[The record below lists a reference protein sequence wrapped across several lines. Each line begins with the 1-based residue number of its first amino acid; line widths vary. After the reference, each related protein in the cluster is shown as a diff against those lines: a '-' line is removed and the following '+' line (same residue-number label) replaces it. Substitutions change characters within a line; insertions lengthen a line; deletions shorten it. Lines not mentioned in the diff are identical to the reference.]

1 MSRTLPQLNRIVV
14 KIGSSS
20 LCHENGKIN
29 PGLIET
35 LSGEIAFL
43 IQKGIQ
49 VVLVSSGAVAAGR
62 NLLNESGT
70 SIENKQAAAAIG
82 QPILLGTFQRFFQVH
97 DLTTA
102 QVLLTHDDLHD
113 RSRYLSARNTLEN
126 LLDHN
131 IIPII
136 NENDTVS
143 TEEIQFSDNDFLAAL
158 CTNLVSADLFIIL
171 SNIDGIGEQDP
182 NDDPET
188 VIYQT
193 LSVEE
198 LEKLKE
204 RFPRNISVGINRG
217 GIFTKLEAPI
227 MAAQYGVPTII
238 ANSHTDSILRRLIKG
253 EDLGTYIKPTD
264 TNLNSRKAYLAHALK
279 PKAKLIIDNGAAH
292 AIQSKKASLLPS
304 GIIKTE
310 GTFQRGDGVLCCL
323 SNGTEI
329 ARGIVEYNRGE
340 IDQIAGRQSSE
351 IEVILGFRRRRGI
364 IHRDNMVITK
374 GNKTI

>member
-1 MSRTLPQLNRIVV
+1 
-14 KIGSSS
+14 
-20 LCHENGKIN
+20 
-29 PGLIET
+29 
-35 LSGEIAFL
+35 
-43 IQKGIQ
+43 
-49 VVLVSSGAVAAGR
+49 
-62 NLLNESGT
+62 
-70 SIENKQAAAAIG
+70 
-82 QPILLGTFQRFFQVH
+82 
-97 DLTTA
+97 
-102 QVLLTHDDLHD
+102 VLLTHDDLHD

-126 LLDHN
+126 LLDHS

-182 NDDPET
+182 NDNPET
-188 VIYQT
+188 IIYQT

-198 LEKLKE
+198 LEKLKK
-204 RFPRNISVGINRG
+204 RFPRNMSVGINRG
-217 GIFTKLEAPI
+217 GIFTKLKAPI

-238 ANSHTDSILRRLIKG
+238 ANSHTDSILQRLIKG
-253 EDLGTYIKPTD
+253 ENLGTYIKPTEM
-264 TNLNSRKAYLAHALK
+264 NLNPRKAYLAHALK
-279 PKAKLIIDNGAAH
+279 PKAKLIIDNGAAY

-323 SNGTEI
+323 SDGTVI
-329 ARGIVEYNRGE
+329 ARGIVEYNRDE

-374 GNKTI
+374 GNKAI